1 MSEQIRVCTDRQLPF
16 HLLFEAS
23 ARAIQESPEN
33 TPIIKVRTL
42 PGVYDPLPAE
52 LAILTGKKWQ
62 NGRSIKVR
70 FLDGSN
76 SLRTKVENLAKQW
89 EAHANLRL
97 NFGNHVDADLRVA
110 FAPGGSW
117 SYIGTDAL
125 SLPQNESTMN
135 YGWLNDASSDDEIS
149 RVTLHEFG
157 HALSAIHE
165 HQSPAANIPW
175 DRDAVYA
182 YYGAPPNSWTKEQ
195 IDRNIFAK
203 YSATVT
209 NASAFD
215 PESIML
221 YAIPNSLTE
230 GDYEVGWNRVLSPMD
245 KSFMGTIYPKTTSAA
260 TELQVSPQYTKAA
273 IGAHAEQDLFTFV
286 VAEPGAYSIETYGPT
301 DVIMSLLGPESQT
314 TVVGEDDDSGTAGN
328 AKITAT
334 LASGRY
340 YARVRHYRPTGTGD
354 YEIAVRNVG

>member
-1 MSEQIRVCTDRQLPF
+1 
-16 HLLFEAS
+16 
-23 ARAIQESPEN
+23 
-33 TPIIKVRTL
+33 
-42 PGVYDPLPAE
+42 
-52 LAILTGKKWQ
+52 
-62 NGRSIKVR
+62 
-70 FLDGSN
+70 
-76 SLRTKVENLAKQW
+76 
-89 EAHANLRL
+89 
-97 NFGNHVDADLRVA
+97 
-110 FAPGGSW
+110 
-117 SYIGTDAL
+117 
-125 SLPQNESTMN
+125 MN

-230 GDYEVGWNRVLSPMD
+230 GDYEVGMEPGPLTHGQIIHGDHLPEDNFGGD
-245 KSFMGTIYPKTTSAA
+245 GTPG
-260 TELQVSPQYTKAA
+260 QPPYTKAA

-301 DVIMSLLGPESQT
+301 DVIMSLLGPDSQT
-314 TVVGEDDDSGTAGN
+314 TLVGEDDDSGTAATPKLRPTSRPAGTTR
-328 AKITAT
+328 ACATTARRGPATTRSPSTSSTDGDDRSDHRRVGPSDHLTGAPCAT
-334 LASGRY
+334 LA
-340 YARVRHYRPTGTGD
+340 A
-354 YEIAVRNVG
+354 